1 MIGTKETNFLLN
13 LPLSDRQMSR
23 LRKVFASNSLVNIK
37 LSKTQLSKIIQA
49 GGFLGRLLEP
59 YMKVGLPLIK
69 NVLPRT
75 PLTKSVLILLVLTAA
90 ASSSAAAD
98 TGIHKISWNF
108 WFKRR
113 NERHNENS

>member
-1 MIGTKETNFLLN
+1 
-13 LPLSDRQMSR
+13 MSR
-23 LRKVFASNSLVNIK
+23 LHKVFASNSLVNIK

-49 GGFLGRLLEP
+49 GGFLGGLLEP
-59 YMKVGLPLIK
+59 YMKVGLPLMN

-90 ASSSAAAD
+90 SSAAVG

>member
-49 GGFLGRLLEP
+49 GGFLGGLLEP
-59 YMKVGLPLIK
+59 YMKVGLPLMN

-90 ASSSAAAD
+90 ASSAAAAD

-113 NERHNENS
+113 NERQ